1 MAKKKG
7 TGNTGQLSLFGGS
20 TTQQLN
26 NQLADIERK
35 ITALYGS
42 TYKYAAQLAQVRA
55 AVNSGQEFTW
65 QENPAAAKAIEQ
77 RLNAVANTL
86 DGQLSKATERSFALG
101 QASTEHALTKALG
114 KDKATKKEVEEINAD
129 AAAEMRRRGAD
140 GHTYYTQ
147 KRGGVSISDKVWNI
161 TESTKLEIEI
171 AIQNAALEGQSA
183 DDLART
189 IQQYLE
195 HPERLFRSVRVKD
208 PVTGEWT
215 GEYRMSKAAQ
225 QCHPGQGVYRS
236 SYKNALRLART
247 ELTQAYRR
255 AEWETY
261 QDNPLITGYRI
272 ELSNNHTTTVVT
284 KKGRRVEPLRDICDE
299 MAGTQYPK
307 TFLWTGWHPQCRCR
321 MVPITI
327 TTDDFKERVKARHRG
342 KLDEWKPKEQTTEMP
357 AAFTKWVEDNK
368 HRWQQPGHSA
378 PFFIRDNYQQG
389 NVAKG
394 LDTRITAELEQARLA
409 MEAAKAQEPPIPE
422 PITDYDNEV
431 MVLRSIAKTYELNIT
446 KMEAIRAD
454 GKDKVALRNEI
465 DRLTGE
471 WGRKQKEWDAA
482 QRAAQKAYK
491 ELTTVTF
498 AIMDEYGDTGGYI
511 DDVMLVD
518 FETRINKEKTA
529 KNCSSSILRLL
540 DIAQEAGSIAG
551 KIQEEL
557 NKRRAKDG
565 QGKEFKLRQYD
576 TMDDE
581 QKLMYLIDRLTRL
594 YYFAKGNG
602 IRRTWTDE
610 TAEYRAALATHDAKK
625 IKQAITK
632 ATKAEKEIANVFDK
646 HYGDKWFSTQM
657 DAFKTGKQPEEMEH
671 AVTTDTLAALLGVDY
686 DTALHYRKGV
696 EGFTFQWDYEIRK
709 LQQGKKFNS
718 KHGHTKAEVQ
728 ERAQWVEE
736 YLQVAP
742 EWNGGTTYRGINI
755 DDATLAPFKKV
766 GYVFDMLGTSSW
778 TTNEHNALAFAN
790 GKKNSVIFECR
801 SKQPRGTS
809 IMGMSKYHSEHEIL
823 CSQTAKWKV
832 VSFQHE
838 GLDTYR
844 VICEPCN

>member
-7 TGNTGQLSLFGGS
+7 TGNNGQLSLFGGS

-86 DGQLSKATERSFALG
+86 DGQLSKATAKSYSLG

-114 KDKATKKEVEEINAD
+114 KDKATKQEVEDINAD

-147 KRGGVSISDKVWNI
+147 KRGGVTISDKVWNI

-171 AIQNAALEGQSA
+171 AIQNAALEGHSA

-255 AEWETY
+255 AEWESY

-284 KKGRRVEPLRDICDE
+284 KKGRRVEHLRDICDE

-357 AAFTKWVEDNK
+357 AAFTKWVDENK
-368 HRWQQPGHSA
+368 HRWQQPGHAA

-409 MEAAKAQEPPIPE
+409 AEAIKAKEPPTPQ
-422 PITDYDNEV
+422 PITDYDTEV
-431 MVLRSIAKTYELNIT
+431 MELRSIAAKYDIDLGG
-446 KMEAIRAD
+446 MERVRAE
-454 GKDKVALRNEI
+454 GEDKKALRKEINVRQRLWRNRENYWHELHQQMADAVNKLFDLITNEGDNEI
-465 DRLTGE
+465 LMQTQAKMAEYDNMVSEYSPTGSMTYNRISRTMMRRITEINNYTQSIREKINQAKGQNTIEQIKKEFNIRGIGNLEKTDVEKFDLVGLKKLIKEIGIDKDFDVDNCTITTHKHSQDWDFEIRSSKTARSSRYGYDIPVFTLERKFYHRTDGLEVHHEYFQLADRV
-471 WGRKQKEWDAA
+471 
-482 QRAAQKAYK
+482 QRQGISKKLFPKLYEEYK
-491 ELTTVTF
+491 KLGVRYITVQANLDVGGYTW
-498 AIMDEYGDTGGYI
+498 AEYGFYANNRYQAENAVHGNSKALKII
-511 DDVMLVD
+511 DDFYKGKTDDTPFPML
-518 FETRINKEKTA
+518 
-529 KNCSSSILRLL
+529 
-540 DIAQEAGSIAG
+540 
-551 KIQEEL
+551 
-557 NKRRAKDG
+557 
-565 QGKEFKLRQYD
+565 
-576 TMDDE
+576 
-581 QKLMYLIDRLTRL
+581 LI
-594 YYFAKGNG
+594 
-602 IRRTWTDE
+602 
-610 TAEYRAALATHDAKK
+610 
-625 IKQAITK
+625 
-632 ATKAEKEIANVFDK
+632 
-646 HYGDKWFSTQM
+646 
-657 DAFKTGKQPEEMEH
+657 
-671 AVTTDTLAALLGVDY
+671 
-686 DTALHYRKGV
+686 
-696 EGFTFQWDYEIRK
+696 
-709 LQQGKKFNS
+709 
-718 KHGHTKAEVQ
+718 
-728 ERAQWVEE
+728 
-736 YLQVAP
+736 
-742 EWNGGTTYRGINI
+742 
-755 DDATLAPFKKV
+755 
-766 GYVFDMLGTSSW
+766 
-778 TTNEHNALAFAN
+778 
-790 GKKNSVIFECR
+790 
-801 SKQPRGTS
+801 SKQPWGQQCLLGSNWHGTIDLQNEEQVKLWEKYLGLRG
-809 IMGMSKYHSEHEIL
+809 
-823 CSQTAKWKV
+823 
-832 VSFQHE
+832 
-838 GLDTYR
+838 
-844 VICEPCN
+844 

>member
-7 TGNTGQLSLFGGS
+7 TGNNGQLSLFGGS

-86 DGQLSKATERSFALG
+86 DGQLSKATAKSYSLG

-114 KDKATKKEVEEINAD
+114 KDKATKQEVEDINAD

-147 KRGGVSISDKVWNI
+147 KRGGVTISDKVWNI

-171 AIQNAALEGQSA
+171 AIQNAALEGHSA

-255 AEWETY
+255 AEWESY

-368 HRWQQPGHSA
+368 HRWQQPGHDA

-409 MEAAKAQEPPIPE
+409 AEAIKAKEPPTPQ
-422 PITDYDNEV
+422 PITDYDTEV
-431 MVLRSIAKTYELNIT
+431 MELRSVASKYDLDLTRIEQLRAEGEDKKALRTSLNMQQKLWHKREDNWHNAYQEARGKIINLGVLLSKYSSQENTREFWNLRDDIIPNYNTEIESYDPAYGGTYNDAVKSLKSINKTLEGLYN
-446 KMEAIRAD
+446 KFEAIFKAGAKGTTTPSGVTMKTEYKTDSDVDSTFKEINAKMSKGSRWFENGD
-454 GKDKVALRNEI
+454 LRLELETDPDNNGSTYMNGRLLLTQDIKDKVMSALGKIGKGESANITREEAQAIGTFWHEI
-465 DRLTGE
+465 THNRHITTTDRGNA
-471 WGRKQKEWDAA
+471 GKKGS
-482 QRAAQKAYK
+482 
-491 ELTTVTF
+491 TTVKEMELANEWVARHTLDEF
-498 AIMDEYGDTGGYI
+498 YSTLGVKKTPYPEFMTNRDNTGYNSMVTNYDYAIDKLG
-511 DDVMLVD
+511 
-518 FETRINKEKTA
+518 
-529 KNCSSSILRLL
+529 L
-540 DIAQEAGSIAG
+540 D
-551 KIQEEL
+551 
-557 NKRRAKDG
+557 
-565 QGKEFKLRQYD
+565 
-576 TMDDE
+576 
-581 QKLMYLIDRLTRL
+581 
-594 YYFAKGNG
+594 
-602 IRRTWTDE
+602 RTK
-610 TAEYRAALATHDAKK
+610 ALATV
-625 IKQAITK
+625 KQYLFNGNYITQ
-632 ATKAEKEIANVFDK
+632 A
-646 HYGDKWFSTQM
+646 
-657 DAFKTGKQPEEMEH
+657 
-671 AVTTDTLAALLGVDY
+671 
-686 DTALHYRKGV
+686 
-696 EGFTFQWDYEIRK
+696 
-709 LQQGKKFNS
+709 
-718 KHGHTKAEVQ
+718 
-728 ERAQWVEE
+728 
-736 YLQVAP
+736 
-742 EWNGGTTYRGINI
+742 
-755 DDATLAPFKKV
+755 
-766 GYVFDMLGTSSW
+766 
-778 TTNEHNALAFAN
+778 
-790 GKKNSVIFECR
+790 
-801 SKQPRGTS
+801 
-809 IMGMSKYHSEHEIL
+809 
-823 CSQTAKWKV
+823 
-832 VSFQHE
+832 E
-838 GLDTYR
+838 GLKNGLLDAGIKKADGSTPTAREMTSLLVKIRDLEGKTEWDDTKKCW
-844 VICEPCN
+844 VKKTKEQLLDEWLQAHGFIKP

>member
-114 KDKATKKEVEEINAD
+114 KDKATKQEVEDINAD

-357 AAFTKWVEDNK
+357 AAFTKWVEENK

-409 MEAAKAQEPPIPE
+409 AEAIKAKEPPTPQ
-422 PITDYDNEV
+422 PITDYDTEV
-431 MVLRSIAKTYELNIT
+431 MELRSVATKYDLDLTRIEQLRAEGEDKKALRTSLNMQQKLWHKREGNWQTAYEDARAQLTGLMGLLATYRSQENTRDFWNLRDDIVPNYNTEIESYDPAYGAFYNDAVKSLKHIKKTLEGLYY
-446 KMEAIRAD
+446 KFEAIFKAGAKGTTTPSGVTMKTEYNKDSDVDSTFKEINAKMSKGSRWFENGD
-454 GKDKVALRNEI
+454 LRLELETDPDNNGSTYMNGRLLLTQDIKDKVMSALGKIGKGESANITREEAQAIGTFWHEI
-465 DRLTGE
+465 THNRHITTTDRDNAGKK
-471 WGRKQKEWDAA
+471 GS
-482 QRAAQKAYK
+482 
-491 ELTTVTF
+491 TTVKEMELANEWVARHTLDEF
-498 AIMDEYGDTGGYI
+498 YSTLGVKKTPYPEFMTNRDNTSYNSMVTNYDYAIDKLG
-511 DDVMLVD
+511 
-518 FETRINKEKTA
+518 
-529 KNCSSSILRLL
+529 L
-540 DIAQEAGSIAG
+540 D
-551 KIQEEL
+551 
-557 NKRRAKDG
+557 
-565 QGKEFKLRQYD
+565 
-576 TMDDE
+576 
-581 QKLMYLIDRLTRL
+581 
-594 YYFAKGNG
+594 
-602 IRRTWTDE
+602 RTK
-610 TAEYRAALATHDAKK
+610 ALATV
-625 IKQAITK
+625 KQYLFNGNYITQ
-632 ATKAEKEIANVFDK
+632 A
-646 HYGDKWFSTQM
+646 
-657 DAFKTGKQPEEMEH
+657 
-671 AVTTDTLAALLGVDY
+671 
-686 DTALHYRKGV
+686 
-696 EGFTFQWDYEIRK
+696 
-709 LQQGKKFNS
+709 
-718 KHGHTKAEVQ
+718 
-728 ERAQWVEE
+728 
-736 YLQVAP
+736 
-742 EWNGGTTYRGINI
+742 
-755 DDATLAPFKKV
+755 
-766 GYVFDMLGTSSW
+766 
-778 TTNEHNALAFAN
+778 
-790 GKKNSVIFECR
+790 
-801 SKQPRGTS
+801 
-809 IMGMSKYHSEHEIL
+809 
-823 CSQTAKWKV
+823 
-832 VSFQHE
+832 E
-838 GLDTYR
+838 GLKNGLLDAGIKKADGSTPTAREMTSLLVKIRDLEGKTEWDDTKKCWVR
-844 VICEPCN
+844 KTKEQLLDEWLQAHGFIKP

>member
-114 KDKATKKEVEEINAD
+114 KDKATKQEVEDINAD

-357 AAFTKWVEDNK
+357 AAFTKWVENNK

-378 PFFIRDNYQQG
+378 PFFIRDNYKQG

-409 MEAAKAQEPPIPE
+409 AEATAAKKTPDIPQ
-422 PITDYDNEV
+422 PITDYDTEV
-431 MVLRSIAKTYELNIT
+431 MELRSVASKYDLDLTRIEQLRAEGEDKKALRTSLNMQQKLWHKREDNWHNAYQEARGKIINLGVLLSKYSSQENTREFWNLRDDIIPNYNTEIESYDPAYGAFYNDAVKSLKHIKKTLEGLYY
-446 KMEAIRAD
+446 KFEAIFKAGAKGTTTPSGVTMKTEYNTDSDVESTFKEVNDKMTRGNRWFENGGD
-454 GKDKVALRNEI
+454 LKLELETDKRNLGSTNRGGKIWLTQDIKDKVKSALGKIGKGDYKNITSDEAHAVRTFWHEIVHNRHIGRETPGAENSTTRKEMELANEWVSRHTIDEFYTTLGAKDPHPELLNANHCGYDDMVTNYDHVI
-465 DRLTGE
+465 DRLGLDRDKALVTVKQYLFNEDYSTQATGLKNGLLDAGIKKADGTTPTARE
-471 WGRKQKEWDAA
+471 MTSLLVKIRDLNRWSGRIWDDTQK
-482 QRAAQKAYK
+482 RYLTK
-491 ELTTVTF
+491 EE
-498 AIMDEYGDTGGYI
+498 AIDKY
-511 DDVMLVD
+511 L
-518 FETRINKEKTA
+518 KEK
-529 KNCSSSILRLL
+529 
-540 DIAQEAGSIAG
+540 
-551 KIQEEL
+551 
-557 NKRRAKDG
+557 
-565 QGKEFKLRQYD
+565 
-576 TMDDE
+576 
-581 QKLMYLIDRLTRL
+581 
-594 YYFAKGNG
+594 
-602 IRRTWTDE
+602 
-610 TAEYRAALATHDAKK
+610 
-625 IKQAITK
+625 
-632 ATKAEKEIANVFDK
+632 
-646 HYGDKWFSTQM
+646 
-657 DAFKTGKQPEEMEH
+657 
-671 AVTTDTLAALLGVDY
+671 
-686 DTALHYRKGV
+686 
-696 EGFTFQWDYEIRK
+696 GFVK
-709 LQQGKKFNS
+709 
-718 KHGHTKAEVQ
+718 
-728 ERAQWVEE
+728 
-736 YLQVAP
+736 
-742 EWNGGTTYRGINI
+742 
-755 DDATLAPFKKV
+755 
-766 GYVFDMLGTSSW
+766 
-778 TTNEHNALAFAN
+778 
-790 GKKNSVIFECR
+790 
-801 SKQPRGTS
+801 
-809 IMGMSKYHSEHEIL
+809 
-823 CSQTAKWKV
+823 
-832 VSFQHE
+832 
-838 GLDTYR
+838 
-844 VICEPCN
+844 

>member
-65 QENPAAAKAIEQ
+65 QGNPAAAKAIEQ

-284 KKGRRVEPLRDICDE
+284 KKGRRIEPLRDICDE
-299 MAGTQYPK
+299 LAGSVFPK
-307 TFLWTGWHPQCRCR
+307 TFLWTGNHPQCRCR

-357 AAFTKWVEDNK
+357 AAFTKWVEENK

-409 MEAAKAQEPPIPE
+409 AEAIKAKEPSTPQ
-422 PITDYDNEV
+422 PITDYDTEV
-431 MVLRSIAKTYELNIT
+431 MELRSVATKYDLDLTRIEQLRAEGEDKKALRTSLNMQQKLWHKREGNWQTAYEDARAQLTGLMGLLATYRSQENTRDFWNLRDDIVPNYNTEIESYDPAYGAFYNDAVKSLKHIKKTLEGLYY
-446 KMEAIRAD
+446 KFEAIFKAGAKGTTTPSGVTMKTEYNKDSDVDSTFKEINAKMSNGSRWFENGD
-454 GKDKVALRNEI
+454 LRLELETDPDNNGSTYMNGRLLLTQDIKDKVMSALGKIGKGESANITREEAQAIGTFWHEI
-465 DRLTGE
+465 THNRHITTTDRGNA
-471 WGRKQKEWDAA
+471 GKRGS
-482 QRAAQKAYK
+482 
-491 ELTTVTF
+491 TTVKEMELANEWVARHTLDEF
-498 AIMDEYGDTGGYI
+498 YSTLGVKKTPYPEFMTNRDNTSYNSMVTNYDYAIDKLG
-511 DDVMLVD
+511 
-518 FETRINKEKTA
+518 
-529 KNCSSSILRLL
+529 L
-540 DIAQEAGSIAG
+540 D
-551 KIQEEL
+551 
-557 NKRRAKDG
+557 
-565 QGKEFKLRQYD
+565 
-576 TMDDE
+576 
-581 QKLMYLIDRLTRL
+581 
-594 YYFAKGNG
+594 
-602 IRRTWTDE
+602 RTK
-610 TAEYRAALATHDAKK
+610 ALATV
-625 IKQAITK
+625 KQYLFNGNYITQ
-632 ATKAEKEIANVFDK
+632 A
-646 HYGDKWFSTQM
+646 
-657 DAFKTGKQPEEMEH
+657 
-671 AVTTDTLAALLGVDY
+671 
-686 DTALHYRKGV
+686 
-696 EGFTFQWDYEIRK
+696 
-709 LQQGKKFNS
+709 
-718 KHGHTKAEVQ
+718 
-728 ERAQWVEE
+728 
-736 YLQVAP
+736 
-742 EWNGGTTYRGINI
+742 
-755 DDATLAPFKKV
+755 
-766 GYVFDMLGTSSW
+766 
-778 TTNEHNALAFAN
+778 
-790 GKKNSVIFECR
+790 
-801 SKQPRGTS
+801 
-809 IMGMSKYHSEHEIL
+809 
-823 CSQTAKWKV
+823 
-832 VSFQHE
+832 E
-838 GLDTYR
+838 GLKNGLLDAGIKKADGSTPTAREMTSLLVKIRDLEGKTEWDDTKKCWVR
-844 VICEPCN
+844 KTKEQLLDEWLQDHGFIKP

>member
-7 TGNTGQLSLFGGS
+7 TGNNGQLSLFGGS

-86 DGQLSKATERSFALG
+86 DGQLSKATAKSYSLG

-114 KDKATKKEVEEINAD
+114 KDKATKQEVEDINAD

-147 KRGGVSISDKVWNI
+147 KRGGVTISDKVWNI

-255 AEWETY
+255 AEWESY

-284 KKGRRVEPLRDICDE
+284 KKGRRVEPLHDICDE

-357 AAFTKWVEDNK
+357 AAFTKWVDENK
-368 HRWQQPGHSA
+368 HRWQQPGHAA

-409 MEAAKAQEPPIPE
+409 AEAIKAKEPPTPQ
-422 PITDYDNEV
+422 PITDYDTEV
-431 MVLRSIAKTYELNIT
+431 MELRSVATKYDLDLTRIEQLRAEGEDKKALRTSLNMQQKLWHKREGNWQTAYNDARAQLTGLMGLLATYRSQENTRDFWNLRDDIVPNYNTEIESYDPAYGGSYNDALKSLKSIKKTLEGLYY
-446 KMEAIRAD
+446 KFEAIFKKGAKGTTTPSGVTMKTEYNTDSDVESTFKEVNDKMTRGNRWFENGGD
-454 GKDKVALRNEI
+454 LKLELETDRRNLESTNRGGKIWLTQDIKDKVKSALGKIGKGDYKNITSDEALAVRTFWHEIVHNRHIGRETPGAENSTTRKEMELANEWVSRHTIDEFYTTLGAKDPHPELLNANYCGYDDMVTNYDHVI
-465 DRLTGE
+465 DRLGLDRDKALVTVKQYLFNEDYSTQATGLKNGLLDAGIKKADGTTPTARE
-471 WGRKQKEWDAA
+471 MTSLFVRIRDLNRWSGRIWDDTQK
-482 QRAAQKAYK
+482 RYLTK
-491 ELTTVTF
+491 EE
-498 AIMDEYGDTGGYI
+498 AIDKY
-511 DDVMLVD
+511 L
-518 FETRINKEKTA
+518 KEK
-529 KNCSSSILRLL
+529 
-540 DIAQEAGSIAG
+540 
-551 KIQEEL
+551 
-557 NKRRAKDG
+557 
-565 QGKEFKLRQYD
+565 
-576 TMDDE
+576 
-581 QKLMYLIDRLTRL
+581 
-594 YYFAKGNG
+594 
-602 IRRTWTDE
+602 
-610 TAEYRAALATHDAKK
+610 
-625 IKQAITK
+625 
-632 ATKAEKEIANVFDK
+632 
-646 HYGDKWFSTQM
+646 
-657 DAFKTGKQPEEMEH
+657 
-671 AVTTDTLAALLGVDY
+671 
-686 DTALHYRKGV
+686 
-696 EGFTFQWDYEIRK
+696 GFVK
-709 LQQGKKFNS
+709 
-718 KHGHTKAEVQ
+718 
-728 ERAQWVEE
+728 
-736 YLQVAP
+736 
-742 EWNGGTTYRGINI
+742 
-755 DDATLAPFKKV
+755 
-766 GYVFDMLGTSSW
+766 
-778 TTNEHNALAFAN
+778 
-790 GKKNSVIFECR
+790 
-801 SKQPRGTS
+801 
-809 IMGMSKYHSEHEIL
+809 
-823 CSQTAKWKV
+823 
-832 VSFQHE
+832 
-838 GLDTYR
+838 
-844 VICEPCN
+844 

>member
-101 QASTEHALTKALG
+101 QASTQHALTKALG
-114 KDKATKKEVEEINAD
+114 KDKATKQEVEDINAD

-357 AAFTKWVEDNK
+357 AAFTKWVEENK

-409 MEAAKAQEPPIPE
+409 AQTATAKKTESDIQQ
-422 PITDYDNEV
+422 PITDYDTEV
-431 MVLRSIAKTYELNIT
+431 MELRSVATKYDLDLTRIEQLRAEGEDKKALRTSLNMQQKLWHKREGNWQTAYEDARAQLTGLMGLLATYRSQENTRDFWNLRDDIVPNYNTEIESYDPAYGAFYNDAVKSLKHIKKTLEGLYY
-446 KMEAIRAD
+446 KFEAIFKAGAKGTTTPSGVTMKTEYNKDSDVDSTFKDINAKMSKGSRWFENGD
-454 GKDKVALRNEI
+454 LRLELETDPDNNGSTYMNGRLLLTQDIKDKVMSALGKIGKGESANITREEAQAIGTFWHEI
-465 DRLTGE
+465 THNRHITTTDRGNA
-471 WGRKQKEWDAA
+471 GKKGS
-482 QRAAQKAYK
+482 
-491 ELTTVTF
+491 TTVKEMELANEWVARHTLDEF
-498 AIMDEYGDTGGYI
+498 YSTLGVKKTPYPEFMTNRDNTGYNSMVTNYDYAIDKLG
-511 DDVMLVD
+511 
-518 FETRINKEKTA
+518 
-529 KNCSSSILRLL
+529 L
-540 DIAQEAGSIAG
+540 D
-551 KIQEEL
+551 
-557 NKRRAKDG
+557 
-565 QGKEFKLRQYD
+565 
-576 TMDDE
+576 
-581 QKLMYLIDRLTRL
+581 
-594 YYFAKGNG
+594 
-602 IRRTWTDE
+602 RTK
-610 TAEYRAALATHDAKK
+610 ALATVKQYLFNGNYITQAEGLKNGLLDAGIKK
-625 IKQAITK
+625 
-632 ATKAEKEIANVFDK
+632 
-646 HYGDKWFSTQM
+646 
-657 DAFKTGKQPEEMEH
+657 
-671 AVTTDTLAALLGVDY
+671 VD
-686 DTALHYRKGV
+686 
-696 EGFTFQWDYEIRK
+696 
-709 LQQGKKFNS
+709 
-718 KHGHTKAEVQ
+718 
-728 ERAQWVEE
+728 
-736 YLQVAP
+736 
-742 EWNGGTTYRGINI
+742 GTTPTAREMTSLLVKIRDLEGKTEW
-755 DDATLAPFKKV
+755 DDTKKCWV
-766 GYVFDMLGTSSW
+766 
-778 TTNEHNALAFAN
+778 
-790 GKKNSVIFECR
+790 KKTKE
-801 SKQPRGTS
+801 Q
-809 IMGMSKYHSEHEIL
+809 L
-823 CSQTAKWKV
+823 
-832 VSFQHE
+832 
-838 GLDTYR
+838 LDEWLQAHGF
-844 VICEPCN
+844 IKP